1 MNGTTTQNCR
11 RRTPSTYHYT
21 KEQVQ
26 EFLGSK
32 SNDIN
37 SLRQALKRRD
47 FTVKT
52 KQGSFILDKPM
63 LCPIQQEFGF
73 KPLRPN
79 TTRILIQ
86 VLADLGGTTTM
97 NWTELNNYIKEH
109 YDKSPGGSNLS
120 AAYRELVEYGTA
132 TDITSVELFDKS
144 TGELATEE
152 QIKQFRRMFYTMM
165 GQSYPVGIAYNLAL
179 VNCKLKRSRVKEVGA
194 Y

>member
-1 MNGTTTQNCR
+1 MH
-11 RRTPSTYHYT
+11 HYT
-21 KEQVQ
+21 KQQVQ
-26 EFLGSK
+26 EFLGSA

-52 KQGSFILDKPM
+52 KQGNFILDKPM

-73 KPLRPN
+73 KPTRPN
-79 TTRILIQ
+79 TTRLLIQ

-109 YDKSPGGSNLS
+109 YGKSPGGSNLS
-120 AAYRELVEYGTA
+120 AAYRELVEHGTA